1 MSGLTFEPLVPAAL
15 WIVLAAVS
23 AGVLGWYFWR
33 RPPALSGPR
42 WGLVAAL
49 AAAGMAMVLVIL
61 LNPLWLE
68 PIPPPAGKPLLTI
81 LLDRSASM
89 RISDVEGKASRLA
102 QGAEIAQLLP
112 KQLSGQFD
120 VQVRT
125 FAAATAPS
133 SPDELSKVAAEGQST
148 DVARAVSE
156 SLDGERP
163 QGQAMVLLSDGIHN
177 APGGSAAVMQSV
189 AAARA
194 MAVPIYTTTLGGS
207 AGLKDLDLTLSRQ
220 QELAFIG
227 QQVPL
232 RVNLRQR
239 GAVSAETEVT
249 LLHAGKEIARQKI
262 KVTPDGTA
270 SLVFQVS
277 QPKTGLYR
285 YEVRSQHFP
294 AEATAENNASTF
306 VLRTV
311 DRPVRVL
318 LLEGK
323 PYWDAKFLMKTLAHD
338 ASLEIDGIIRVS
350 EGRFLQ
356 RNLRLGKQAVA
367 GSEDLQ
373 TLREETTEIL
383 KGPPAVLEDAAKL
396 GAYQVI
402 VLGRDAEEFLTDE
415 VLERLRT
422 WISKDGGSLICYR
435 GAPVASVNQKLARL
449 MPVRWSPAS
458 EARFRV
464 SLTGRGQDLNW
475 IPATASPTGGLSR
488 MPSLA
493 TTAKPERPTP
503 LAVVL
508 AQGEGGTQPV
518 VTYQPY
524 GTGRVVAVEGAGM
537 WRWAFLAPAYQQD
550 EPVYDSLWQGLM
562 RWLISGAGLAPGQNA
577 ALRSDRV
584 TFFTEEPASATLLV
598 RDEAV
603 AAGIPDIEL
612 KTGDGKAAGTFKPSP
627 SGDEPGVYRVLF
639 GQLPAGQYTAAA
651 GGGQDAAASIAF
663 DVRINAAEQLDVA
676 ARPDLMAK
684 IAEGSGG
691 AVLSG
696 ADSAD
701 IAQRFQQHLAK
712 SRPVQIR
719 QIPLWDRTWVLVAIV
734 ACWGLAWGIRR
745 AGGLV

>member
-1 MSGLTFEPLVPAAL
+1 MSSLAFEPLVPAAL

-23 AGVLGWYFWR
+23 TGVLGWYFWL
-33 RPPALSGPR
+33 RPPTLSGPR
-42 WGLVAAL
+42 WGLVATL
-49 AAAGMAMVLVIL
+49 AAAGMTMVLVVL

-68 PIPPPAGKPLLTI
+68 PIPPPAGKPLLTV

-89 RISDVEGKASRLA
+89 RITDVGEESRLA
-102 QGAEIAQLLP
+102 AGAKIAQLLP
-112 KQLSGQFD
+112 KTLSGQFD
-120 VQVRT
+120 VQVQT
-125 FAAATAPS
+125 FAAITSPS
-133 SPDELSKVAAEGQST
+133 SPDEISKVSAEGQST
-148 DVARAVSE
+148 DLARAISE

-207 AGLKDLDLTLSRQ
+207 AGLKDLDLTLNRQ
-220 QELAFIG
+220 QELAFIS
-227 QQVPL
+227 QKVPL

-239 GAVSAETEVT
+239 GTIAAEAEVV
-249 LLHAGKEIARQKI
+249 LLQESKEIDRQKI
-262 KVTPDGTA
+262 RVPADGAA
-270 SLVFQVS
+270 STVFQVS

-285 YEVRSQHFP
+285 YEVRCQNFP
-294 AEATAENNASTF
+294 AEATSENNASTF

-323 PYWDAKFLMKTLAHD
+323 PYWDAKFLMKTLAQD

-356 RNLRLGKQAVA
+356 RNLRLAKQAVV

-373 TLREETTEIL
+373 RLREETTEIL
-383 KGPPAVLEDAAKL
+383 KGPPAVLNDAAQL

-449 MPVRWSPAS
+449 MPVRWNPAS

-475 IPATASPTGGLSR
+475 IPATTAPTGGLSR

-584 TFFTEEPASATLLV
+584 TFFTEEAASATLLV
-598 RDEAV
+598 RDEV
-603 AAGIPDIEL
+603 VSAGVPDVEL
-612 KTGDGKAAGTFKPSP
+612 KTGDGKTAGNFKPAP

-639 GQLPAGQYTAAA
+639 GPLPPGQYTATAI
-651 GGGQDAAASIAF
+651 GNSKDAAASIAF
-663 DVRINAAEQLDVA
+663 DVRTNAAEQLDVA
-676 ARPDLMAK
+676 ARPDLMEK
-684 IAEGSGG
+684 IAEESGG
-691 AVLSG
+691 EVLVG
-696 ADSAD
+696 AQASD

-719 QIPLWDRTWVLVAIV
+719 QIPLWDRTWVLVTIV

-745 AGGLV
+745 AGGLI